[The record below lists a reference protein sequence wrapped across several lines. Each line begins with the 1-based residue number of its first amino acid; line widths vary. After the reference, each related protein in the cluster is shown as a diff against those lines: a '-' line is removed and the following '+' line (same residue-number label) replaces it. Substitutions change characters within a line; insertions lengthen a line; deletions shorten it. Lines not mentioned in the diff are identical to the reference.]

1 MKLISIKYWV
11 IALSLFVVSC
21 KQMDSEQSIDEAFDQ
36 FVTEP
41 EIQSSIPEKRPKSET
56 ALYFESLGLVDVQSL
71 DSSIFVDLKYASED
85 NFLNTNLYGDLCRA
99 YLQPDVAEKLVHA
112 SQLLRTEYPELRLLV
127 WDAVR
132 PVSVQQRMW
141 DLCDVPLKR
150 RHWYVSPP
158 EKHSLH
164 NFGAAVD
171 VTLVTTDRA
180 YLDMGTDFDH
190 FSDTA
195 YTVNEAEMVS
205 VGKISETSHANRLIL
220 RTMMRKAGFSPID
233 YEWWHFN
240 SCSRNAAKSKYP
252 LISELSKSKNN

>member
-1 MKLISIKYWV
+1 MKLISLKYCV
-11 IALSLFVVSC
+11 IGLFLLVVSC
-21 KQMDSEQSIDEAFDQ
+21 NQVDSGQSIDEAFDQ
-36 FVTEP
+36 FVNEQ
-41 EIQSSIPEKRPKSET
+41 EIQSPIREKRPKSET
-56 ALYFESLGLVDVQSL
+56 ALYFESIGLVDVQGL
-71 DSSIFVDLKYASED
+71 DSSIFVDLKYASDD

-99 YLQPDVAEKLVHA
+99 YLQPDVAEKLVNA
-112 SQLLRTEYPELRLLV
+112 SNLLQAEYPELRLLV

-158 EKHSLH
+158 EKRSLH

-171 VTLVTTDRA
+171 VTLVTTEGE

-205 VGKISETSHANRLIL
+205 AGKISETAYDNRLIL

-240 SCSRNAAKSKYP
+240 SCSRNAAKSNYP
-252 LISELSKSKNN
+252 LIFELSKTKNN

>member
-1 MKLISIKYWV
+1 MIV
-11 IALSLFVVSC
+11 ASC
-21 KQMDSEQSIDEAFDQ
+21 NQVDSGQSIDDAFDQ
-36 FVTEP
+36 FVNEQ
-41 EIQSSIPEKRPKSET
+41 EIQSPIREKRPKSET
-56 ALYFESLGLVDVQSL
+56 ALFYESLGLVDVQSL
-71 DSSIFVDLKYASED
+71 DSSIFVDLRYASET

-99 YLQPDVAEKLVHA
+99 YLQPDVAEKLVYA
-112 SQLLRTEYPELRLLV
+112 SKLLQTEHTELRLLV

-141 DLCDVPLKR
+141 NLCDVPLKR

-158 EKHSLH
+158 EKRSLH

-171 VTLVTTDRA
+171 VTLVTTDGEA
-180 YLDMGTDFDH
+180 LDMGTDFDH

-205 VGKISETSHANRLIL
+205 AGKISETAHDNRLIL
-220 RTMMRKAGFSPID
+220 RTIMRKAGFSSID

-240 SCSRNAAKSKYP
+240 SCSRNAAKSNYP
-252 LISELSKSKNN
+252 LIFGLSKTKNN